1 MALAVIEETT
11 HVTIIEEAILIELLL
26 PDIDIILNII
36 KIVRMMLE
44 SIQICNRLVL
54 NSSIILILSE
64 YGKNLFYMF
73 RNLGGFGKI
82 RMIVI

>member
-1 MALAVIEETT
+1 VALAVIEETT

-44 SIQICNRLVL
+44 SIQICNRLVF
-54 NSSIILILSE
+54 NPSIILILSE
-64 YGKNLFYMF
+64 YEKNLFLYGQKS
-73 RNLGGFGKI
+73 RG
-82 RMIVI
+82 VW

>member
-54 NSSIILILSE
+54 NPSIILILSE
-64 YGKNLFYMF
+64 YGKNLFLYGQKS
-73 RNLGGFGKI
+73 RG
-82 RMIVI
+82 VW

>member
-36 KIVRMMLE
+36 KIVRMMLG

-54 NSSIILILSE
+54 NPSIILILSE
-64 YGKNLFYMF
+64 YGKNLFLYGQKS
-73 RNLGGFGKI
+73 RGGLVRSG
-82 RMIVI
+82 